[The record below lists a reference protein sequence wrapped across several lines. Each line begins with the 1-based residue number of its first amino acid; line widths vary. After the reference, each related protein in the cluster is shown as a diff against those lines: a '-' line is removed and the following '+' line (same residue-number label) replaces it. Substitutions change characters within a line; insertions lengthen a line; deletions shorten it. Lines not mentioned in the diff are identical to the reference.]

1 MSLAWL
7 TSYSETVNDLGV
19 IGKTYSIAEESMLDL
34 IKRRLQSKVDSGE
47 VDTVHQRMKDRSVK
61 YVERPPGAFLPSA
74 AEYRVVEIETEYT
87 TKEDILGADGKVL
100 FPAGTTVNPLT
111 VHPINKTMC
120 FFDGD
125 NSNQVEWVKKVCT
138 NNPLNKLILVNGN
151 YVAVSKYLGI
161 RAYFDQRGYLV
172 NKLGI
177 RSLPAVLRQSGDK
190 LYLEEFPVD
199 G

>member
-1 MSLAWL
+1 MSLAWP

-19 IGKTYSIAEESMLDL
+19 IGKVYPISEESMLDL
-34 IKRRLQSKVDSGE
+34 IKRRLQAKVDSGE
-47 VDTVHQRMKDRSVK
+47 VDAVHQGMKDRAVK
-61 YVERPPGAFLPSA
+61 YVERPPGTVLPSA
-74 AEYRVVEIETEYT
+74 VEYRVVEIKTEYT

-111 VHPINKTMC
+111 VHPINKTLC

-138 NNPLNKLILVNGN
+138 DNPLNKLILVNGN
-151 YVAVSKYLGI
+151 YVAISKYLGL